1 MLGGEIKMLGDRLI
15 MDIGIKIKLRRTEL
29 NLSQIKLAELAQMT
43 QKNISEVEKGRRQL
57 RRDEITHLSRA
68 LSVPQSWFLEDDESI
83 GSIGK
88 NNFSGDGTNTKNPST
103 TEAVNPNRLTKE
115 ISMIPP
121 EQQEELW
128 ESILKIAEVV
138 TQSRFKSKKEFKAE
152 KEGDT
157 ELLLE

>member
-1 MLGGEIKMLGDRLI
+1 MLGDRLI

-88 NNFSGDGTNTKNPST
+88 NNFS
-103 TEAVNPNRLTKE
+103 
-115 ISMIPP
+115 
-121 EQQEELW
+121 
-128 ESILKIAEVV
+128 
-138 TQSRFKSKKEFKAE
+138 
-152 KEGDT
+152 
-157 ELLLE
+157 